1 MMRTEYYKLTG
12 RLPVPVADVIEWARW
27 METSGDRHV
36 AATDVGPLHVSTVFL
51 GLDHGFSNHPDAP
64 PILFET
70 MIFGD
75 DGESHHWDRY
85 ASWDEAERGH
95 AAAVEAARV
104 IVAAAG
110 PGTMEAADEQ

>member
-1 MMRTEYYKLTG
+1 MRTPEYYKLIG
-12 RLPVPVADVIEWARW
+12 RLPVPVRDRLQWGMW
-27 METSGDRHV
+27 METANRHV
-36 AATDVGPLHVSTVFL
+36 AQTDVGPLHVSTVFL
-51 GLDHGFSNHPDAP
+51 GVDHGFSSNPDAP

-75 DGESHHWDRY
+75 DTDGLDHYCDRY

-104 IVAAAG
+104 MLAK
-110 PGTMEAADEQ
+110 ADEAIKGRDA